1 MNNVATNTAVAE
13 KTRFSPMVGFGVNGA
28 AVVAGEVFARVSQSA
43 QSSVDRGLHK
53 LEFRAMST
61 HCRVNC
67 HGVSAETAR
76 AFQRDVI
83 AWVVQFEARYSR
95 FIPDSLI
102 GRINAA
108 AGEHWVETDPE
119 TDRLF
124 NLCQELFFF
133 TRGSF
138 DPTALPLIKLWNW
151 KTQPPV
157 IPDDA
162 AIQAARAL
170 VGWNKIER
178 RPGGIF
184 LPQAGMA
191 LDLGGIGKEYAVDCV
206 VNMAIQRGIGNVLV
220 DFGQDVRVRGHA
232 LDKKFWT
239 IGLDDATNPG
249 KCWAGVAV
257 TDHAVATSGDYLRN
271 FTFNGR
277 RYGHIIDP
285 RTGYP
290 AFNDCR
296 AASVIAPSCTI
307 AGLLSTSICILG
319 AKEGMQLIELHPS
332 AAGAVTTETN
342 KFYSRKFH
350 EYLPA

>member
-1 MNNVATNTAVAE
+1 MVTTPP
-13 KTRFSPMVGFGVNGA
+13 SPMQ
-28 AVVAGEVFARVSQSA
+28 ETIARVTQSA
-43 QSSVDRGLHK
+43 RTTVENGLHK

-61 HCRVNC
+61 LCRVNF
-67 HGVSAETAR
+67 HGVPATVAR
-76 AFQRDVI
+76 DFQQDTV
-83 AWVVQFEARYSR
+83 AWVAQFEARYSR

-102 GRINAA
+102 SRINAA
-108 AGEHWVETDPE
+108 AGLHWVETDPE

-138 DPTALPLIKLWNW
+138 DPTASPLIKLWNW
-151 KTQPPV
+151 KSQPPV
-157 IPDDA
+157 VPSSDA
-162 AIQAARAL
+162 ICAARDL
-170 VGWNKIER
+170 VGWNKIQR
-178 RPGGIF
+178 RAGGIF

-206 VNMAIQRGIGNVLV
+206 MNMAIQRGIPNVMV

-232 LDKKFWT
+232 PDKKFWW
-239 IGLDDATNPG
+239 IGLEDATAPG

-271 FTFNGR
+271 FTVNGR
-277 RYGHIIDP
+277 RYGHILDP

-296 AASVIAPSCTI
+296 AVSIIAPSCTI
-307 AGLLSTSICILG
+307 AGLLSTSVCILG
-319 AKEGMQLIELHPS
+319 AKEGLQLVELHPG
-332 AAGAVTTETN
+332 AAGAVTTETT
-342 KFYSRKFH
+342 KLYSRKFH
-350 EYLPA
+350 EYIPA

>member
-1 MNNVATNTAVAE
+1 MVTVAPNSAAE
-13 KTRFSPMVGFGVNGA
+13 A
-28 AVVAGEVFARVSQSA
+28 IARVTQSA
-43 QSSVDRGLHK
+43 QTTVADSLHR
-53 LEFRAMST
+53 LEFQAMST
-61 HCRVNC
+61 PCRVNC
-67 HGVSAETAR
+67 HGASTTVVR
-76 AFQRDVI
+76 DFQRDVV
-83 AWVVQFEARYSR
+83 AWVAQFEARFSR

-108 AGEHWVETDPE
+108 AGEHWVETDSE

-138 DPTALPLIKLWNW
+138 DPSALPLIQLWNW
-151 KTQPPV
+151 KQQPPV

-170 VGWNKIER
+170 VGWNKIQR

-206 VNMAIQRGIGNVLV
+206 MNMAIQRGIPNALV

-232 LDKKFWT
+232 PEKKFWWV
-239 IGLDDATNPG
+239 GLDDATAPG

-271 FTFNGR
+271 FTVHGR
-277 RYGHIIDP
+277 RYGHILDP

-296 AASVIAPSCTI
+296 AVSIIAPSCTI
-307 AGLLSTSICILG
+307 AGLLSTSVCILG
-319 AKEGMQLIELHPS
+319 AKEGLQLVELHPG
-332 AAGAVTTETN
+332 AAGAVTTETT
-342 KFYSRKFH
+342 KLYSRKFH
-350 EYLPA
+350 EYVPA

>member
-1 MNNVATNTAVAE
+1 MT
-13 KTRFSPMVGFGVNGA
+13 SPNSA
-28 AVVAGEVFARVSQSA
+28 QEVLVRVTQSA
-43 QSSVDRGLHK
+43 QTTVENGLHK

-61 HCRVNC
+61 LCRVNL
-67 HGVSAETAR
+67 HGVSADVAR
-76 AFQRDVI
+76 DFQRDVV
-83 AWVVQFEARYSR
+83 AWVAQFEARYSR
-95 FIPDSLI
+95 FNPDSLI

-119 TDRLF
+119 TDQLF

-151 KTQPPV
+151 KQRPPV
-157 IPDDA
+157 VPDDQT
-162 AIQAARAL
+162 IQAAREL
-170 VGWNKIER
+170 VGWNKIQR
-178 RPGGIF
+178 RVGGIF
-184 LPQAGMA
+184 LPRTGMA

-206 VNMAIQRGIGNVLV
+206 MNMAIQRGIPNVLV
-220 DFGQDVRVRGHA
+220 DFGQDVRVRGQA
-232 LDKKFWT
+232 PDKKFWW

-271 FTFNGR
+271 FESNGR
-277 RYGHIIDP
+277 RYGHILDP

-296 AASVIAPSCTI
+296 AVSIIAPSCTI
-307 AGLLSTSICILG
+307 AGLLSTSVCILG
-319 AKEGMQLIELHPS
+319 AKEGLQLVELHPG
-332 AAGAVTTETN
+332 AAGAVITETT
-342 KFYSRKFH
+342 KLYSRKFH
-350 EYLPA
+350 EYIPA